1 MNIKGFLFIIVV
13 FSLLVGSVCA
23 TSVSGFKVDNSYIN
37 LCNEEYFSYY
47 SNNDYTSGICIF
59 KNENDD
65 VYDNI
70 QDTNVLNNV
79 VHNDGKKYITP
90 DNNLFLSKNPGHTA
104 NFNDTEQGTSGTI
117 EVVNVD
123 GNEYIIVVWSTNTTN
138 VDTAKELSD
147 FNKENNDLKPIP
159 F

>member
-1 MNIKGFLFIIVV
+1 MQKKQIKTTPIL
-13 FSLLVGSVCA
+13 
-23 TSVSGFKVDNSYIN
+23 DYIS
-37 LCNEEYFSYY
+37 NEEYFSYY

-59 KNENDD
+59 KNKNDD